1 MTGKLEYFEFGRR
14 GRGAQ
19 RCEVKDINSVEDC
32 ATHTHATHKAVK
44 EKERHC
50 VCVCVCERE
59 KDRESG
65 IKRRLNLIEYIKGKS
80 QYIPHT

>member
-50 VCVCVCERE
+50 VCVCV
-59 KDRESG
+59 
-65 IKRRLNLIEYIKGKS
+65 
-80 QYIPHT
+80 